1 MCVLCVRAIYTD
13 TTGVSGS
20 LGRVGATKKKRA
32 LKAPLLSEGPLA
44 NGVFIFPG
52 LL

>member
-1 MCVLCVRAIYTD
+1 MCVLCVRYLHRHHR
-13 TTGVSGS
+13 G
-20 LGRVGATKKKRA
+20 LGCFGEGQCHKKRA
-32 LKAPLLSEGPLA
+32 LKAPLRSEGPLA